1 MKTKNFF
8 MLLAAVLLSASAFA
22 QSGNNEPLK
31 GDVNED
37 GTVDVADMV
46 SIIRIMKDGGGAVGE
61 KQVYWY
67 AGTNNG
73 NAVTAD
79 NFIDVATKI
88 GESEIPATGSVT
100 ADGKYIYLVMPEMRH
115 IESLTYEGGSA
126 VEFSC
131 TDVMGYHIY
140 RTAELINAKIN
151 FTIVETTYYWYIGHT
166 DPSTMN
172 EISPMAEGNG
182 GGWRLIGTTIPEYD
196 IKNKLW
202 SNAVNGDIDI
212 SETKFSNIYIAVPN
226 TTIIPRNGFNGSCLG
241 DGSYTK
247 LPNTKTINGVT
258 YTIYK
263 STSQYLM
270 IYSGEIW

>member
-8 MLLAAVLLSASAFA
+8 MLLAAVLLSVSAFA

-100 ADGKYIYLVMPEMRH
+100 ADEKYIYLVMPESWH
-115 IESLTYEGGSA
+115 LESLTDEESSD
-126 VEFSC
+126 VEFTC

-140 RTAELINAKIN
+140 RTAELINSKID
-151 FTIVETTYYWYIGHT
+151 FTVAQNVYYWYVGQT
-166 DPSTMN
+166 NPLTMT
-172 EISPMAEGNG
+172 EINGTADYEHG
-182 GGWRLIGTTIPEYD
+182 GGWTSTGNSVPQTIRQQVKGFDSTKEIFVAVPITSGTTLTPVASD
-196 IKNKLW
+196 M
-202 SNAVNGDIDI
+202 S
-212 SETKFSNIYIAVPN
+212 
-226 TTIIPRNGFNGSCLG
+226 TTDTSVHKV
-241 DGSYTK
+241 S
-247 LPNTKTINGVT
+247 TKTLNGVNYQI
-258 YTIYK
+258 YTCGTGLTRNTIMFAK
-263 STSQYLM
+263 K
-270 IYSGEIW
+270 

>member
-1 MKTKNFF
+1 MKTKKFF
-8 MLLAAVLLSASAFA
+8 MLLAAVLLSVSAFA

-100 ADGKYIYLVMPEMRH
+100 ADGKYIYLVMPESWH
-115 IESLTYEGGSA
+115 LESLTDEESSD
-126 VEFSC
+126 VEFTC

-140 RTAELINAKIN
+140 STAELINSKID
-151 FTIVETTYYWYIGHT
+151 FTVAQNVYYWYVGQT
-166 DPSTMN
+166 NPSTMT
-172 EISPMAEGNG
+172 EISDNDIIVDNTSTSP
-182 GGWRLIGTTIPEYD
+182 GWRSLGNSVPETIEQQIKGFDNTKEIFAAVPITSGTTLTPVASD
-196 IKNKLW
+196 M
-202 SNAVNGDIDI
+202 S
-212 SETKFSNIYIAVPN
+212 
-226 TTIIPRNGFNGSCLG
+226 TTDTSVHKV
-241 DGSYTK
+241 S
-247 LPNTKTINGVT
+247 TKTLNGVNYQIYT
-258 YTIYK
+258 YGTGLHRTTVMFAK
-263 STSQYLM
+263 K
-270 IYSGEIW
+270 